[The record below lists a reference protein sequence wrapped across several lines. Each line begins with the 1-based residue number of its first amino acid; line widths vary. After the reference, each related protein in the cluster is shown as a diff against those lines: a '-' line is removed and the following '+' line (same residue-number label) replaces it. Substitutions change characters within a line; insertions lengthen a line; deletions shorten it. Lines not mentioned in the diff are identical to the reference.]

1 MKKLILSALLFIGF
15 GVYGFATNK
24 IEVQLKQTQKEEQPE
39 TKKKVDRYDYCLF
52 KFMDLLPKKIEKDTT
67 QVSEQ
72 LFQRKELTEETTHH
86 QEKPL
91 DFFMFSYAS

>member
-39 TKKKVDRYDYCLF
+39 TKKKVERYDYCLF
-52 KFMDLLPKKIEKDTT
+52 KFMDLLPKKIEKDST
-67 QVSEQ
+67 QLSEQ
-72 LFQRKELTEETTHH
+72 FLQRKALNEEATHH

-91 DFFMFSYAS
+91 DFFMLSYAS

>member
-39 TKKKVDRYDYCLF
+39 TKKKVERYDYCLF
-52 KFMDLLPKKIEKDTT
+52 KFMDLLPKKVEKDSS
-67 QVSEQ
+67 QISDV
-72 LFQRKELTEETTHH
+72 LLRRKELKEETTHY

>member
-39 TKKKVDRYDYCLF
+39 TKKK
-52 KFMDLLPKKIEKDTT
+52 
-67 QVSEQ
+67 
-72 LFQRKELTEETTHH
+72 
-86 QEKPL
+86 
-91 DFFMFSYAS
+91 